1 MSSKTTSANKFVRNL
16 STSWLASLKRKVVF
30 SDRCSRKRTMACCPK
45 FNVFGVMKT
54 NKNFSRELGKFMKM
68 LTMNR

>member
-1 MSSKTTSANKFVRNL
+1 MSSKTTSANKFVRSL
-16 STSWLASLKRKVVF
+16 STSLLASLKRKVVF
-30 SDRCSRKRTMACCPK
+30 SNRCSRRIMMACCPK

-54 NKNFSRELGKFMKM
+54 NKSFSREHGKFMKM